1 MRLVNLKTERHIAMD
16 FNSIFK
22 LAVRRKIFQYCAYR
36 YLNFFMKN
44 NTFFTRQ
51 FTRFDNLEGK

>member
-36 YLNFFMKN
+36 YLNF
-44 NTFFTRQ
+44 
-51 FTRFDNLEGK
+51 L